1 MMTTISKLFNR
12 ECQCIT
18 IEKETLDKSFL
29 QKVKNSL
36 NVENSDLDSLTDRFF
51 ASSASF
57 LDPSD
62 FLKIRKT
69 IQVIQKI
76 LKNEK
81 VRNEIL
87 KEFPENLRGRF
98 SQGGV
103 FLSFDFHLSEE
114 GPKLIEI
121 NTNAGG
127 AFLQTK
133 LVEAQKECCPEVRDA
148 LASPEEIL
156 AIENRFLDSF
166 LEEWKATGKDGVP
179 TFVAIVDKSPKEQF
193 LYPEF
198 LLFREMFLSKG
209 IACEIVEP
217 NSLTLDEGGSLSFKG
232 KKVDL
237 IYNRLTDFYL
247 SELENQKIR
256 SSWEKEMTVVTP
268 NPLDYELYAK
278 KTNLVFWKNK
288 EFLRN
293 AGVEES
299 DLEVLE
305 KFIPFTGVVKKENAE
320 ELWKERKKFFFKP
333 ASGGYGSK
341 AAYRGDKLTKG
352 TFDEILQGENIF
364 QEIVLPSERILF
376 KDGEKVPYKM
386 DLRTYVFR
394 EEILLL
400 AARLYQG
407 QTTNFR
413 TPGGGFSPV
422 YVLGMESSAI
432 GG

>member
-1 MMTTISKLFNR
+1 MTTISKVFNR

-18 IEKETLDKSFL
+18 IEKKVLDKSFL
-29 QKVKNSL
+29 EKIKSSMG
-36 NVENSDLDSLTDRFF
+36 VENSDLASLTDRFF

-62 FLKIRKT
+62 FRKIERT

-76 LKNEK
+76 LKNK
-81 VRNEIL
+81 IMRDEIL

-98 SQGGV
+98 SEGGV
-103 FLSFDFHLSEE
+103 FLSFDFHLAED

-156 AIENRFLDSF
+156 AIEGRFFDSF
-166 LEEWKATGKDGVP
+166 LEEWKSAGKEGVP
-179 TFVAIVDKSPKEQF
+179 TFVAIVDKNPKDQF
-193 LYPEF
+193 LFPEF

-209 IACEIVEP
+209 ISCEILDPELL
-217 NSLTLDEGGSLSFKG
+217 NLDENGVLYFEG

-247 SELENQKIR
+247 SDLQNQKIR
-256 SSWEKEMTVVTP
+256 TSWELNKTVVTP

-278 KTNLVFWKNK
+278 KTNLILWKSE
-288 EFLRN
+288 EFLRE

-299 DLEVLE
+299 DLDVLANS
-305 KFIPFTGVVKKENAE
+305 IPITGLVKKENAE
-320 ELWKERKKFFFKP
+320 ALWKDRKKFFFKP

-364 QEIVLPSERILF
+364 QEIVLPSERILL

-394 EEILLL
+394 EEVLLL

-422 YVLGMESSAI
+422 YVLGFHPSSE
-432 GG
+432 

>member
-1 MMTTISKLFNR
+1 MTTISKVFNR

-18 IEKETLDKSFL
+18 IEKEVLDRSFL
-29 QKVKNSL
+29 KKIKASMSE
-36 NVENSDLDSLTDRFF
+36 ENSDLDSLTDRFF

-81 VRNEIL
+81 VRKEIL

-98 SQGGV
+98 SEGGV

-148 LASPEEIL
+148 LASAEEIL
-156 AIENRFLDSF
+156 AIENRFFDSF
-166 LEEWKATGKDGVP
+166 LEEWKAAGKDGVP

-198 LLFREMFLSKG
+198 LLFQEMFLSKG

-217 NSLTLDEGGSLSFKG
+217 NSLTLDEGGSIFFKG

-278 KTNLVFWKNK
+278 KTNLVFWKNE
-288 EFLRN
+288 EFLRD

-422 YVLGMESSAI
+422 YVLGMESSAV

>member
-1 MMTTISKLFNR
+1 MTTVSKVFNR

-18 IEKETLDKSFL
+18 IEKEVLDKSFL
-29 QKVKNSL
+29 KKIKASMSE
-36 NVENSDLDSLTDRFF
+36 ENSDLTSLTDRFF

-62 FLKIRKT
+62 FFKIQKT

-76 LKNEK
+76 LRIEK
-81 VRNEIL
+81 IRSEIL
-87 KEFPENLRGRF
+87 KEFPENLRKRF
-98 SQGGV
+98 SKGGV
-103 FLSFDFHLSEE
+103 FLSFDFHLADE

-133 LVEAQKECCPEVRDA
+133 LVEAQKECCPEVREA
-148 LASPEEIL
+148 LASPEEII
-156 AIENRFLDSF
+156 AIEKRFFESF
-166 LEEWKATGKDGVP
+166 LEEWKAAGKEGDP
-179 TFVAIVDKSPKEQF
+179 TFVVIVDNRPKEQF

-209 IACEIVEP
+209 ISCEILEP
-217 NSLTLDEGGSLSFKG
+217 ELLTLEENGSLSFEG
-232 KKVDL
+232 KTVDL
-237 IYNRLTDFYL
+237 VYNRLTDFYL
-247 SELENQKIR
+247 SEPVNQKIR
-256 SSWEKEMTVVTP
+256 TSWELEKTVVTP

-278 KTNLVFWKNK
+278 KTNLVFWKNE
-288 EFLRN
+288 EFLRS

-299 DLEVLE
+299 DLEVLARS
-305 KFIPFTGVVKKENAE
+305 IPITGIVRKENAE

-333 ASGGYGSK
+333 GSGGYGGK

-352 TFDEILQGENIF
+352 TFEEILEGENIF
-364 QEIVLPSERILF
+364 QEIVLPSERILL

-386 DLRTYVFR
+386 DLRTYVYR

-422 YVLGMESSAI
+422 YVLGMESSVV
-432 GG
+432 

>member
-1 MMTTISKLFNR
+1 MTTVSKLFNR

-18 IEKETLDKSFL
+18 IEKEVLDKSFVE
-29 QKVKNSL
+29 KIRASMNA
-36 NVENSDLDSLTDRFF
+36 ENSDLASLTDRFF

-62 FLKIRKT
+62 FTKIQKT

-81 VRNEIL
+81 VRKEIL
-87 KEFPENLRGRF
+87 KEFPENLKGRF
-98 SQGGV
+98 SKGGV
-103 FLSFDFHLSEE
+103 FLSFDFHLAED

-133 LVEAQKECCPEVRDA
+133 LVEAQKECCPEVREA

-156 AIENRFLDSF
+156 AIEKRFFESF
-166 LEEWKATGKDGVP
+166 LEEWRSTGKEGVP

-209 IACEIVEP
+209 IPCEIVEP
-217 NSLTLDEGGSLSFKG
+217 ESLTLDEDGSLFFEG

-256 SSWEKEMTVVTP
+256 SSWEQEKTVVTP

-278 KTNLVFWKNK
+278 KTNLVLWKK
-288 EFLRN
+288 EEFLRE

-299 DLEVLE
+299 DLTILAQS
-305 KFIPFTGVVKKENAE
+305 IPLTGIVKKENSE

-352 TFDEILQGENIF
+352 TFQEILEGDNIF
-364 QEIVLPSERILF
+364 QEIVLPSERILL

-386 DLRTYVFR
+386 DLRTYVYQ

-422 YVLGMESSAI
+422 YVLGMESSVA
-432 GG
+432 